1 MSSSS
6 DLPTAVVTDGPD
18 IERAEGPTADPGAGV
33 SGGSRSPLRAL
44 YDWTLALAGHRHA
57 QWALG
62 IISFLESSVFPIP
75 PDVLLMP
82 MVLAARERAWRLAT
96 VCTLASVLGGLAGYG
111 IGYFLFET
119 LGEPILAFYGYA
131 EKFSSFQGSYNE
143 YGAWIVFGA
152 GFSPI
157 PYKVFTIASGVTQLD
172 LLTFFI
178 ASTLSRG
185 ARFFLVAGLLW
196 RFGAPIKSFIERWL
210 GLLTLLFFVFLFGGF
225 LILKVVL

>member
-1 MSSSS
+1 MSNSS
-6 DLPTAVVTDGPD
+6 DRPVAPLTDNPAEESEVATGGLQTAP
-18 IERAEGPTADPGAGV
+18 RPR
-33 SGGSRSPLRAL
+33 RSPLRAL
-44 YDWTLALAGHRHA
+44 YDWTMGLAGHRHA
-57 QWALG
+57 QWGLG
-62 IISFLESSVFPIP
+62 FISFLESMIFPIP

-96 VCTLASVLGGLAGYG
+96 ICTLGSVLGGLAGYG
-111 IGYFLFET
+111 IGLFLFDT
-119 LGEPILAFYGYA
+119 IGQPILDLYGYA
-131 EKFSSFQGSYNE
+131 EKFTHFQGLYNE
-143 YGAWIVFGA
+143 FGAWIVFLA

-196 RFGAPIKSFIERWL
+196 RFGTPIRTFIERWL
-210 GLLTLLFFVFLFGGF
+210 GLLTFLFVVLLFGGF
-225 LILKVVL
+225 LVLKVFV

>member
-1 MSSSS
+1 ME
-6 DLPTAVVTDGPD
+6 PA
-18 IERAEGPTADPGAGV
+18 
-33 SGGSRSPLRAL
+33 SGGGDSRSMLRRL
-44 YDWTLALAGHRHA
+44 YDWTLALAGHRRA
-57 QWALG
+57 EWALG
-62 IISFLESSVFPIP
+62 LISFLESSVFPIP
-75 PDVLLMP
+75 PDVMLMP

-96 VCTLASVLGGLAGYG
+96 VCTVASVLGGLAGYG
-111 IGYFLFET
+111 IGLFLFEAI
-119 LGEPILAFYGYA
+119 GQPILDLYGYA
-131 EKFSSFQGSYNE
+131 EKFTSFQGMYNE

-172 LLTFFI
+172 ILTFFI

-196 RFGAPIKSFIERWL
+196 RFGAPIRAFIERWL

-225 LILKVVL
+225 LVLKVFL

>member
-1 MSSSS
+1 M
-6 DLPTAVVTDGPD
+6 TDNPAE
-18 IERAEGPTADPGAGV
+18 ERAEGLQTASRPR
-33 SGGSRSPLRAL
+33 RSPLRAL
-44 YDWTLALAGHRHA
+44 YDWTLSLAGHRHA

-62 IISFLESSVFPIP
+62 FISFLESMIFPIP

-96 VCTLASVLGGLAGYG
+96 ICTLTSVLGGLAGYG
-111 IGYFLFET
+111 IGLFLFDSI
-119 LGEPILAFYGYA
+119 GQAILDLYGYA
-131 EKFSSFQGSYNE
+131 EKFTHFQGLYNE
-143 YGAWIVFGA
+143 YGAWIVFLA

-196 RFGAPIKSFIERWL
+196 RFGTPIRGFIERWL
-210 GLLTLLFFVFLFGGF
+210 GLLTFLFVVFLFGGF
-225 LILKVVL
+225 LVLKVFV

>member
-1 MSSSS
+1 M
-6 DLPTAVVTDGPD
+6 TDNPA
-18 IERAEGPTADPGAGV
+18 EESAEGLQPASRPR
-33 SGGSRSPLRAL
+33 RSPLRAL
-44 YDWTLALAGHRHA
+44 YDWTLGLAGHRHA

-62 IISFLESSVFPIP
+62 FISFLESMIFPIP

-96 VCTLASVLGGLAGYG
+96 ICTLASVLGGLAGYA
-111 IGYFLFET
+111 IGLFLFDT
-119 LGEPILAFYGYA
+119 IGQAILDLYGYA
-131 EKFSSFQGSYNE
+131 EKFTHFQGLYNE
-143 YGAWIVFGA
+143 YGAWIVFLA

-196 RFGAPIKSFIERWL
+196 RFGTPIRSFIERWL
-210 GLLTLLFFVFLFGGF
+210 GLLTFLFVVFLFGGF
-225 LILKVVL
+225 LVLKVFV